1 MPMFSKQ
8 LALSKR
14 GILGVG
20 IVAAR
25 RQLIA
30 VLIVTVAVLLL
41 PSHSLTTRD
50 TPLIE
55 TDAEAFRT
63 SVSQLLKWTYLLI
76 AVGLASTTDRPID
89 LTAERVRRAFKIIR
103 LSAPAHTLKAL
114 AFQLGLATIMLA
126 GFTLST
132 PPELLVALGRNFGCA
147 CIASIGW
154 AGTMS
159 IGVAFFGAS
168 THAILRAL

>member
-1 MPMFSKQ
+1 M
-8 LALSKR
+8 LKR
-14 GILGVG
+14 RIFRAG

-30 VLIVTVAVLLL
+30 VVIVSVAVFLL
-41 PSHSLTTRD
+41 PSHNLTGRD
-50 TPLIE
+50 ALWIE
-55 TDAEAFRT
+55 SDVEAFRI